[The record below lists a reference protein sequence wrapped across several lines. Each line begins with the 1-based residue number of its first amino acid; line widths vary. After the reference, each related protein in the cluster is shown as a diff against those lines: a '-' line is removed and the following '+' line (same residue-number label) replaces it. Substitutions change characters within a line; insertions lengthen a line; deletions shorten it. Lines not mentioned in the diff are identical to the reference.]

1 MAKLSIDLMVGTIY
15 RCKFNNG
22 FEALGFSQ
30 EVPESGLY
38 RLVRIMSYD
47 ELLET
52 SLPLLN
58 ATYEAASKSTDSVK
72 TDLNTTY
79 LDQKFFIFEQVL
91 DATIRYC
98 FCEAVLDGDPI
109 FGLSAYG
116 KYLFTLDAGAWKDI
130 DELNVALKYLKDE
143 LTNRYGI
150 AFNTDGL
157 LVIKYRDTYLTESEY
172 AAVVAL
178 RDAAKQAPVNYAQQ
192 VALLQA
198 QLAQKIAE
206 CNALQTS
213 LQSLRA

>member
-1 MAKLSIDLMVGTIY
+1 
-15 RCKFNNG
+15 
-22 FEALGFSQ
+22 
-30 EVPESGLY
+30 
-38 RLVRIMSYD
+38 
-47 ELLET
+47 
-52 SLPLLN
+52 
-58 ATYEAASKSTDSVK
+58 
-72 TDLNTTY
+72 
-79 LDQKFFIFEQVL
+79 
-91 DATIRYC
+91 
-98 FCEAVLDGDPI
+98 
-109 FGLSAYG
+109 
-116 KYLFTLDAGAWKDI
+116 
-130 DELNVALKYLKDE
+130 VALKYLKDE